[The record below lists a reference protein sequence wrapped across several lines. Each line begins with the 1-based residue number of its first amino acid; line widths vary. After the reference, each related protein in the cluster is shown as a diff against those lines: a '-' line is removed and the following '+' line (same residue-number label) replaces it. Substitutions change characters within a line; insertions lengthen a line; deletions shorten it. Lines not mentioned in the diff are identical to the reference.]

1 MAEVDSFLAGSG
13 VGSRAFYKFVRTV
26 LNLFC
31 RTFWRTK
38 VVGAHRIPR
47 SGPFILAPVHRS
59 NIDTPLAC
67 TVTARRMRY
76 MGKDSLWKSK
86 TMGWILSALGGFPVS
101 RGTADREALR
111 RCIQVLEAGE
121 PLVLFPEGERKSGP
135 VVQPLFD
142 GAMYIALKAG
152 VPVVPVGI
160 GGSERAMPKGKKYL
174 RPSKCVV
181 IVGEPMIPPTTEG
194 RTSRTAVKEFTAELH
209 ATLQQLFD
217 EAQRRA
223 KVDQNPVVI
232 RTGA

>member
-1 MAEVDSFLAGSG
+1 MADVPSFLAGG
-13 VGSRAFYKFVRTV
+13 GLGSRIFYTIVRSI

-38 VVGAHRIPR
+38 VIGAHNVPR
-47 SGPFILAPVHRS
+47 QGPFILAPVHRS

-76 MGKDSLWKSK
+76 MGKDSLWKSRPV
-86 TMGWILSALGGFPVS
+86 GWILSALGGFPVS

-111 RCIQVLEAGE
+111 RCIQVLESGE
-121 PLVLFPEGERKSGP
+121 PLVLFPEGERKSGE

-181 IVGEPMIPPTTEG
+181 TVGEPLLPPISDG
-194 RTSRTAVKEFTAELH
+194 RASRSAVRDFTSQLH
-209 ATLQQLFD
+209 ERLQKLFD
-217 EAQRRA
+217 DAQQRA
-223 KVDQNPVVI
+223 GVS
-232 RTGA
+232 

>member
-1 MAEVDSFLAGSG
+1 MADVPSFLAGGG
-13 VGSRAFYKFVRTV
+13 VGARAFYAVVRTI

-38 VVGAHRIPR
+38 VIGARNVPR
-47 SGPFILAPVHRS
+47 TGPFILAPVHRS

-76 MGKDSLWKSK
+76 MGKDSLWK
-86 TMGWILSALGGFPVS
+86 TRPIGWILSALGGFPVS

-121 PLVLFPEGERKSGP
+121 PLVLFPEGERKSGRD
-135 VVQPLFD
+135 VQPLFD

-152 VPVVPVGI
+152 VPVIPVGI

-174 RPSKCVV
+174 RPSRCVV
-181 IVGEPMIPPTTEG
+181 IVGEPLIPPVSEG
-194 RTSRTAVKEFTAELH
+194 RASRSAVRDFTALLH
-209 ATLQQLFD
+209 GRLQSLFD

-223 KVDQNPVVI
+223 GV
-232 RTGA
+232 A